1 MGPNAPV
8 ASNELVVDPN
18 PYLNPNPNPDQVTSN
33 ERASK
38 DRFGLWTRKRN
49 YAARKLQL
57 SVRKKHDLHPQPRT
71 PLRTAAPTRAH
82 THTPAH
88 PLEQVRKKHGF
99 FTYREKGQRRWSARM
114 LQRWMRR
121 VFGWLRCPPCAWEGY
136 AAHYG
141 EEWLANWR
149 DAPPELLRAL
159 REARVE
165 GGEGGGEEGGYATDG
180 SDAGSDG
187 ERPRWRE
194 PREPRRRYKT
204 QP

>member
-1 MGPNAPV
+1 MGAPNAP
-8 ASNELVVDPN
+8 
-18 PYLNPNPNPDQVTSN
+18 VTSN

-57 SVRKKHDLHPQPRT
+57 SVRKKHELHTHPPLAPPCTPVPLLCHRLGPRT
-71 PLRTAAPTRAH
+71 PPF
-82 THTPAH
+82 PFQ
-88 PLEQVRKKHGF
+88 QVRKKYGF
-99 FTYREKGQRRWSARM
+99 YTYREKGQRRWSART
-114 LQRWMRR
+114 LQRWIRR
-121 VFGWLRCPPCAWEGY
+121 VFGFVRCRPCAWEGY

-159 REARVE
+159 REARE
-165 GGEGGGEEGGYATDG
+165 EERGEGGGEEGGYATDG
-180 SDAGSDG
+180 SDVASDG

-194 PREPRRRYKT
+194 PREPRRRYTT